1 MNYWVEKTEIFVN
14 NDDQGDLHDQNYNRL
29 MKHLYG
35 HEFGKFLA
43 EVGLTRESS
52 IKFLIDALT
61 YANDKKNEFNT

>member
-14 NDDQGDLHDQNYNRL
+14 NDYQGDLHDQNYNRL
-29 MKHLYG
+29 MEHLYG

-43 EVGLTRESS
+43 ETGLSREGS